1 MSAGKPLTDSLIL
14 LDRVGNYPPDSV
26 GNNSDLLIRML
37 AVEVEPFGHSESVPT
52 GIRKIR
58 VSQSQF
64 IQLKGQRF
72 RPTDYNVGF
81 QQPFRF
87 V

>member
-37 AVEVEPFGHSESVPT
+37 AVGSGTVRS
-52 GIRKIR
+52 
-58 VSQSQF
+58 
-64 IQLKGQRF
+64 F
-72 RPTDYNVGF
+72 RIGSDRN
-81 QQPFRF
+81 
-87 V
+87 